1 MKIQVLGPG
10 CKRCDQLYD
19 NVLLALRELDLS
31 DKAELAQVKDIDVFA
46 KYGVFVTPALVIN
59 DDVVSVGKLLSVSEI
74 EDALKA
80 RV

>member
-19 NVLLALRELDLS
+19 NVILALRELDLS
-31 DKAELAQVKDIDVFA
+31 DKADVDKVKDIDVFA

-59 DDVVSVGKLLSVSEI
+59 EDVVSVGKLLSVSEI

-80 RV
+80 RL

>member
-19 NVLLALRELDLS
+19 NVILALRELDLS
-31 DKAELAQVKDIDVFA
+31 DKADVDKVKDIDVFA

-80 RV
+80 RL

>member
-19 NVLLALRELDLS
+19 NVILALRELDLS
-31 DKAELAQVKDIDVFA
+31 GKVDVDKVKDIDVFA

-59 DDVVSVGKLLSVSEI
+59 EDVISVGKLLSVSEV

-80 RV
+80 RL

>member
-19 NVLLALRELDLS
+19 NVILALRELDLS
-31 DKAELAQVKDIDVFA
+31 SKADVDKVKDIDVFA

-80 RV
+80 RL

>member
-19 NVLLALRELDLS
+19 NVILALRELDLS
-31 DKAELAQVKDIDVFA
+31 GKADVDKVKDIDVFA

-80 RV
+80 RL

>member
-31 DKAELAQVKDIDVFA
+31 DKAELTKVKDIDAFV
-46 KYGVFVTPALVIN
+46 KYGVFITPALVIN
-59 DDVVSVGKLLSVSEI
+59 DDVVSAGKLLSVSEI
-74 EDALKA
+74 KDAVKA
-80 RV
+80 RI

>member
-19 NVLLALRELDLS
+19 NVLLALRELNLS
-31 DKAELAQVKDIDVFA
+31 DQAELAKVKDIDVFA

-59 DDVVSVGKLLSVSEI
+59 DDVISVGKLLSVSEI

-80 RV
+80 RI